1 MKKSIILLASIAAIA
16 AGCAKEQPASPENGK
31 IQVTF
36 AAETENAKS
45 ALDGKAISWATKDVI
60 AVWDGTGKNEFVYSS
75 KSEFTGTVTANQS
88 GTYYVV
94 YPYYYVLKDKN
105 GNENVVGQEFVAG
118 DDPEMKVWTT
128 IPSCQIATA
137 NSFAPFANLSACKA
151 TLVDSKLC
159 GTMTNLCGY
168 LKFTVTDAATTPIK
182 KIRFES
188 VDAAKRMSGVG
199 YVQFTDTEITATGVD
214 AFYVDCVPSDRK
226 NFSNGTYYLAV
237 YPNYYR
243 SGIKIT
249 MIGTDGSVYE
259 TTTNSFTL
267 ARNAVA
273 NFGEITSDL
282 SSKKT
287 EKFAVIADFYND
299 GEAFS
304 KPTTETEFT
313 MTQNSIKYSFS
324 TTSNNTSKA
333 SGPYKA
339 KTDNQYLT
347 FTQGQLGTPA
357 LEDKTLK
364 EINIVWKSH
373 NTNYRGKFIVS
384 TTNANNDTSNSLTG
398 RYWLRNQTDFTS
410 NDTYFFISNAGS
422 TKMTALFYSHKFTLG
437 KKSAN
442 ETSLGSSVT
451 LSEPEAGERYY
462 ISNGDS
468 NASLVD
474 HIELIYE

>member
-1 MKKSIILLASIAAIA
+1 MKKSIILLASLAAIA
-16 AGCAKEQPASPENGK
+16 AGCTKEQPASLENGKK

-36 AAETENAKS
+36 AASSEDS
-45 ALDGKAISWATKDVI
+45 RSVLDGKAISWVKNDAI

-75 KSEFTGTVTANQS
+75 ASEFTGSIAETVTA
-88 GTYYVV
+88 TDTCYAV
-94 YPYYYVLKDKN
+94 YPYYLKSQK
-105 GNENVVGQEFVAG
+105 FVAG
-118 DDPEMKVWTT
+118 TNSDEYKVKVWTT

-151 TLVDSKLC
+151 TLVDGKLC

-199 YVQFTDTEITATGVD
+199 SVQFTDTEITATGVD
-214 AFYVDCVPSDRK
+214 AFYVDCVPSERK
-226 NFSNGTYYLAV
+226 NFSDGTYYLAV

-243 SGIKIT
+243 LGIKIT

-324 TTSNNTSKA
+324 TTSNSTSKA
-333 SGPYKA
+333 SGPYK
-339 KTDNQYLT
+339 KNSSDQYLT

-357 LEDKTLK
+357 LEGKTLK
-364 EINIVWKSH
+364 EISITWRSH
-373 NTNYRGKFIVS
+373 STNYKGKFIVS
-384 TTNANNDTSNSLTG
+384 TTNKNNDTSNSLTG
-398 RYWLRNQTDFTS
+398 RYWLKEQTDFAG

-422 TKMTALFYSHKFTLG
+422 TTKQTALFYSHKFTLG

-451 LSEPEAGERYY
+451 LSEPEAGKRYY
-462 ISNGDS
+462 ISDGDG
-468 NASLVD
+468 NCLID

>member
-1 MKKSIILLASIAAIA
+1 MKKSIILLASLAAIA
-16 AGCAKEQPASPENGK
+16 AGCTKEQPASLENGK

-151 TLVDSKLC
+151 TLVDGKLC

-188 VDAAKRMSGVG
+188 LDAAKRMSGKG
-199 YVQFTDTEITATGVD
+199 YIEFTEDGISATGVD
-214 AFYVDCVPSDRK
+214 NFYVDCVPSDRQK
-226 NFSNGTYYLAV
+226 FANGTYYLAV
-237 YPNYYR
+237 YPNKYS
-243 SGIKIT
+243 SGIKVT

-267 ARNAVA
+267 ARNAIA

-282 SSKKT
+282 LSKKT
-287 EKFAVIADFYND
+287 AKFAVIADFVNNNTTMPS
-299 GEAFS
+299 S
-304 KPTTETEFT
+304 KPTTETSFT
-313 MTQNSIKYSFS
+313 VTQNNVDYNFTANCTYRGTSVSYATSAGSAS
-324 TTSNNTSKA
+324 TLISTH
-333 SGPYKA
+333 
-339 KTDNQYLT
+339 
-347 FTQGQLGTPA
+347 A
-357 LEDKTLK
+357 LAGKTLK
-364 EINIVWKSH
+364 EVSVSFRSH
-373 NTNYRGKFIVS
+373 NSNNAGQFIVC
-384 TTNANNDTSNSLTG
+384 TNAGYNDATTLTG
-398 RYWLRNQTDFTS
+398 RYMFGKSNSTYSNTS
-410 NDTYFFISNAGS
+410 TNGAWIAMSGES
-422 TKMTALFYSHKFTLG
+422 TRSTLYYSHKFTLG
-437 KKSAN
+437 EKCAN
-442 ETSLGSSVT
+442 EAEINSGSYT
-451 LSEPEAGERYY
+451 APAENTRYY
-462 ISNGDS
+462 ICNKNG
-468 NASLVD
+468 NCLID